1 MIKAEKVLKKYGDL
15 VALDGL
21 SIEVKD
27 GEIYGLLG
35 PNGSGKST
43 LINCI
48 LALLKYEKGSI
59 KVFGE
64 DMSPVRFDLKK
75 EIGFVPQELSVIDEL
90 TVYENI
96 DFFCGLYVKEKEK
109 RKALVEEAISF
120 VGLNDFRKFRP
131 KKLSGGLKRRLNLA
145 CGIAHKPKL
154 IILDEPTVAVDPQ
167 SRNLILEG
175 IMELNKAGVTVV
187 YTTHYMEEVEKIC
200 SRISIIDKGRLLVTG
215 TKDELK
221 KAVGLADSLL
231 LEKIRLKSEEK
242 AALLKVAGNSKMKEE
257 GENVLI
263 ELGESLS
270 LSHIFAFLERENIY
284 FENMKILSPTLND
297 VFLEITGK
305 DLRDE

>member
-257 GENVLI
+257 GENILI
-263 ELGESLS
+263 ELGENLS